1 MFCSVCGRKLK
12 SPVSIST
19 GCGPVC
25 YQKLHGI
32 TLKYHRKS
40 KKRTHTNQTKT
51 ECYDIPGQINLEDY
65 LLELEEK

>member
-12 SPVSIST
+12 SPVSISA

-32 TLKYHRKS
+32 TLKYHGKS
-40 KKRTHTNQTKT
+40 KKGTNTNQTKI

-65 LLELEEK
+65 LLELEKK